1 MNDYSSIMDHPHH
14 RSKTRPHMS
23 MVARAAQ
30 FSPFAALVGYDE
42 SVADV
47 QRMTDERITLDP
59 DAIAEINRTLSKIS
73 PGETTV
79 AITCFIPDPVK
90 EGGTYT
96 IITGEVKKT
105 DTLEGKVIMTDGTVI
120 PTEDIFDIDII

>member
-42 SVADV
+42 SVAEV

-59 DAIAEINRTLSKIS
+59 DAIAEINRTLSKIR
-73 PGETTV
+73 PGKTTV

>member
-42 SVADV
+42 SVAEV

-79 AITCFIPDPVK
+79 AITCFIPDPVN

-96 IITGEVKKT
+96 LITGEVKKT
-105 DTLEGKVIMTDGTVI
+105 DTLEEKVIMTDGTVI